1 MEEDLPQI
9 SSPATV
15 LMVIDNQIVTIEID
29 GVNAPITGGNFV
41 DLVERNFYDGV
52 RFHRIENQPQFSL
65 VQAGDPFSRD
75 PDIPLEILGSGDFVD
90 PITNEPR
97 FIPLEIKPLGLGQPI
112 FYNQIVP
119 PPLQLPNIV
128 GAIGMARTEALDSAS
143 SQFYIPLIDL
153 PVLDGSYSV
162 FGNVIDGLEVIEELE
177 LGDTITAARVTA
189 GIIPSRVS
197 QIISDTT
204 LLNNFINI
212 INRSNLPLPI
222 DFFQVLTEGD
232 DIFEISSELS
242 QETFG
247 VLGLEGNDE
256 ITGSIINDVING
268 NQGDDTLSGLDSSDY
283 LRGGKG
289 VDSLSGGADNDILSG
304 NLDNDVLFGGRGD
317 DLLRGGKGDDVL
329 TGGEGDDILIGDL
342 GADNLAG
349 EAGADTFVLRLVE
362 NVDEEAENS
371 SDTIQDFNFQE
382 GDLIGILGN
391 ISALSFTQEG
401 NNTVIQLEAETEED
415 NIIVGTVN
423 NSIATE
429 VRSASF
435 AVDFADVSFPDALP
449 FGDAALRIA

>member
-15 LMVIDNQIVTIEID
+15 LMVIDNQIVTIEVD

-65 VQAGDPFSRD
+65 VQGGDPFSRN
-75 PDIPLEILGSGDFVD
+75 PDIPLEILGNGNFVD
-90 PITNEPR
+90 PIINQPR

-119 PPLQLPNIV
+119 PPVQLPNIE
-128 GAIGMARTEALDSAS
+128 GAIGMARADALDSAS
-143 SQFYIPLIDL
+143 SQFYIPLNDL
-153 PVLDGSYSV
+153 SVLDGTYAI

-177 LGDTITAARVTA
+177 LGDSITAARVTE

-197 QIISDTT
+197 QIINDTT
-204 LLNNFINI
+204 LINNFINI
-212 INRSNLPLPI
+212 VNRANLPLPI

-247 VLGLEGNDE
+247 VLGLDGNDV

-268 NQGDDTLSGLDSSDY
+268 NQGDDSLSGADSSDY

-289 VDSLSGGADNDILSG
+289 LDYLSGGPDNDILSG
-304 NLDNDVLFGGRGD
+304 NLDNDILLGGRGD
-317 DLLRGGKGDDVL
+317 DLLRGGKGDDLL
-329 TGGEGDDILIGDL
+329 TAGEGDDILIGDL
-342 GADNLAG
+342 GGDNLVG

-362 NVDEEAENS
+362 NPDEDEANNA
-371 SDTIQDFNFQE
+371 DTIEDFNFLE
-382 GDLIGILGN
+382 GDRIGIIGN
-391 ISALSFTQEG
+391 ISLLTFTQEG
-401 NNTVIQLEAETEED
+401 NSTVIQLEAEVEAD
-415 NIIVGTVN
+415 NIILGTVN
-423 NSIATE
+423 NSIAEE
-429 VRSASF
+429 VISASF
-435 AVDFADVSFPDALP
+435 SVDFADASFQDALP
-449 FGDAALRIA
+449 FGDAALRIG